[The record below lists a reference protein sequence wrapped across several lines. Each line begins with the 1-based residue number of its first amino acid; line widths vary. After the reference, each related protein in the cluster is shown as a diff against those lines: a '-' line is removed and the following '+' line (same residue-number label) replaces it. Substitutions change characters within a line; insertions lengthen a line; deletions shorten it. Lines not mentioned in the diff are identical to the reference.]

1 MNIGCVG
8 DLYLILFYFKYICN
22 CMLIML
28 FGNWDKIIKF
38 YLNYLCE
45 IFFGNKLKLV
55 GFVNVKSI
63 KFL

>member
-1 MNIGCVG
+1 
-8 DLYLILFYFKYICN
+8 
-22 CMLIML
+22 MLIML

-63 KFL
+63 KFLWFVVNLLSLVVCYVNVIV

>member
-1 MNIGCVG
+1 
-8 DLYLILFYFKYICN
+8 
-22 CMLIML
+22 MLIML